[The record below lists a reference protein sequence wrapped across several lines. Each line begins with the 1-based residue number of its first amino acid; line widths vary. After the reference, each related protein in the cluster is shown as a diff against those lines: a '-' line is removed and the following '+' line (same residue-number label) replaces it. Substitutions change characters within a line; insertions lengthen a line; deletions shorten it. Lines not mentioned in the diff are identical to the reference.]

1 MNSRF
6 PIRQTRGQHSVENN
20 NNDKQINIVEFT
32 THQGH
37 LFGLYASHGFVA
49 LLDDHSIVLGNLAFE
64 LKPLL

>member
-1 MNSRF
+1 M
-6 PIRQTRGQHSVENN
+6 ENN

-37 LFGLYASHGFVA
+37 RFGLYASHGFVA
-49 LLDDHSIVLGNLAFE
+49 LLLDDHFIVLGNLAFE